1 MLHVPPHIMKEAI
14 LDPVHT
20 AITFVFSACARFS
33 KTWIEDSGGGP
44 RDIAMQMSFL
54 SVLLKVYTLFRHQI
68 GKSGCGYVIIL
79 SRHSII

>member
-54 SVLLKVYTLFRHQI
+54 SVLKFTLCFGTRLGNRGVGTLSFSQD
-68 GKSGCGYVIIL
+68 IL
-79 SRHSII
+79 